1 MKAIICI
8 ILFSFLTLTN
18 FAQDWK
24 LFPGKDTTKVEL
36 DLTPVKSI
44 EKGEK
49 EGKIVIKKD
58 NRIDGL
64 NEELGKPADGI
75 SVKIQ
80 GYRLQVVASSRKSS
94 VDAERAKAVSYN
106 NKLRTYVDYR
116 QPNFRL
122 RLGDFKTK
130 LEAQKLQ
137 FELKDLFPS
146 AIVVNDLINLPEIE

>member
-8 ILFSFLTLTN
+8 ILFSFLTLVN
-18 FAQDWK
+18 YAQDWK
-24 LFPGKDTTKVEL
+24 LFPGKDSTKIEL
-36 DLTPVKSI
+36 NLNPIKKIVI
-44 EKGEK
+44 GEK
-49 EGKIVIKKD
+49 EGKIVINKD
-58 NRIDGL
+58 DRIDEL
-64 NEELGKPADGI
+64 TEELGKPADGI

-80 GYRLQVVASSRKSS
+80 GYRLQVVASSKKSL
-94 VDAERAKAVSYN
+94 VDIERAKAVNYN
-106 NKLRTYVDYR
+106 NKVRTYVDYR
-116 QPNFRL
+116 QPNYRL